1 MRFQVLGPLKVD
13 IDGKDVPV
21 AGARTRALLA
31 TLLLNAG
38 ATVSTRELIASL
50 WGVDAPPSALSSL
63 RNLVGRLRETLGDSG
78 ARRLR
83 TVGSG
88 YAIEADRDE
97 LDLLEFAELCA
108 KGRAAHERGQ
118 WPTCAETLR
127 SALGLWTGEPFDGI
141 TGSVQIVDACH
152 RLEEQRLQALRWRI
166 DAELELGRH
175 EDAIAEL
182 RSLTGLY
189 PLDEHFHAQL
199 MTALCRAGRQADALT
214 VYRDVRKLI
223 SDELGVE
230 PGHALRRLHQRILT
244 ADPALAPTGAGN
256 PPRRGRDTEHA
267 QPRQLPAA
275 VGHFVGR
282 EAELKA
288 LRETAERGGAVVI
301 SAISGTAGVGKTAL
315 AVRFA
320 HEVAHRFPDG
330 QLYANLRGFDPS
342 CAPSDPLVVARGFLE
357 ALGITPAGIPSDP
370 DAVLALYRSKLANT
384 RTLILLDNAR
394 DTNQVRPLMP
404 GAAGC
409 LVLVTSRNMLT
420 GLVAL
425 DGATPLTLD
434 LFTAQEAGELLTRR
448 LGAERTGGEPDA
460 AAHLA
465 RLCARLPLALNIAAA
480 RAAAYPGAS
489 LRSVADQLGDTQRR
503 LDALSAEEGAA
514 DVRAVFSWS
523 YQTLDGSA
531 ALLFRLLGL
540 HPGPDISAAA
550 AASLSG
556 LAPDEARS
564 ALNALVRAHLIA
576 EPIPSHYA
584 LHDLLRAYAVE
595 LASGH
600 ATEEQRHQAKRRMFD
615 HYLHSAHRARQ
626 ALNMGSQMIA
636 LEAPCPGTTPEDF
649 ADRTQ
654 ARAWFRT
661 EHSVLIAICG
671 LAAEG
676 GFDAHAWQLA
686 WAVAS
691 YLDGAGYWT
700 EIETTSRSALVAAER
715 ADDPVGVAHAHRN
728 LGYVRVRR
736 TDYPGA
742 LAHFG
747 KALALFD
754 RLGERG
760 FQASVLEV
768 IAWTMRYQNRATE
781 ALAHDEQALE
791 IHEAIGQAGTHPWL
805 PVALGWDHAMLGNH
819 EAALAHSL
827 NGLAISRASGNLY
840 AEAAALHGTGSARFH
855 LGDYATAIAD
865 NLEELALRREIGDYY
880 YEAEALQTLGDSYLA
895 SGDAAAA
902 RSVWEQAVVIYDD
915 LKHSDVAAV
924 HAKLRELDANALADV
939 GGRDSAID
947 DSASHDNVTASSA
960 RD

>member
-1 MRFQVLGPLKVD
+1 
-13 IDGKDVPV
+13 
-21 AGARTRALLA
+21 
-31 TLLLNAG
+31 
-38 ATVSTRELIASL
+38 
-50 WGVDAPPSALSSL
+50 VDAPPSALSSL
-63 RNLVGRLRETLGDSG
+63 RNLVGRLRETLGDSA

-83 TVGSG
+83 TVGPG
-88 YAIEADRDE
+88 YLIDAGRAE

-118 WPTCAETLR
+118 WSACADTLR
-127 SALGLWTGEPFDGI
+127 GALGLWTGEPFDGI
-141 TGSVQIVDACH
+141 TGSVQISDACH
-152 RLEEQRLQALRWRI
+152 RLEEQRLQALRWCI

-189 PLDEHFHAQL
+189 PLDEHFHGQL
-199 MTALCRAGRQADALT
+199 MTALYRSGRQADALA
-214 VYRDVRKLI
+214 VYRNVRELI

-230 PGHALRRLHQRILT
+230 PGPALRRLHQRMLT
-244 ADPALAPTGAGN
+244 ADPALAPAGAGG
-256 PPRRGRDTEHA
+256 PRRGHDSEHA
-267 QPRQLPAA
+267 RPRQLPAA

-282 EAELKA
+282 DAQLKA
-288 LRETAERGGAVVI
+288 LRDAAAPGGAVVI

-320 HEVAHRFPDG
+320 HEVAHGYPDG

-342 CAPSDPLVVARGFLE
+342 SAPSDPLAVARGFLE
-357 ALGITPAGIPSDP
+357 ALGVAPAAIPSDP
-370 DAVLALYRSKLANT
+370 DAALALYRSKLANT

-448 LGAERTGGEPDA
+448 LGAERTADEPDA

-465 RLCARLPLALNIAAA
+465 QLCARLPLALNIAAA
-480 RAAAYPGAS
+480 RAAAHPGTS
-489 LRSVADQLGDTQRR
+489 LQSVADQLGDTQRR
-503 LDALSAEEGAA
+503 LDVLSAEEGAA

-523 YQTLDGSA
+523 YQTLDEPT
-531 ALLFRLLGL
+531 ALMFRLLGL

-556 LAPDEARS
+556 LPPNEART

-576 EPIPSHYA
+576 EPAPGRYA

-595 LASGH
+595 LANQH
-600 ATEEQRHQAKRRMFD
+600 ATEDQRHQAKWRMFD
-615 HYLHSAHRARQ
+615 HYLHSAYHARQ
-626 ALNMGSQMIA
+626 ALNMGSQLIVP
-636 LEAPCPGTTPEDF
+636 EPPCTGTTPEDF

-654 ARAWFRT
+654 ARAWLRA
-661 EHSVLIAICG
+661 EHGVLIAICA

-676 GFDAHAWQLA
+676 GFDTHAWQLP

-691 YLDGAGYWT
+691 YLDGAGYWS
-700 EIETTSRSALVAAER
+700 EIETTSSAALAVAER
-715 ADDPVGVAHAHRN
+715 CGDLAGIAHAHRN

-742 LAHFG
+742 LEHFG
-747 KALALFD
+747 KALALFEQ
-754 RLGERG
+754 LGERG

-768 IAWTMRYQNRATE
+768 TAWTLRYQNHATE
-781 ALAHDEQALE
+781 ALAHDERALE
-791 IHEAIGQAGTHPWL
+791 IHEAIGAGTHPWM
-805 PVALGWDHAMLGNH
+805 PIALGWDHAMLGNH
-819 EAALAHSL
+819 EAALAHFL
-827 NGLAISRASGNLY
+827 NGLANSRQAGNTY
-840 AEAAALHGTGSARFH
+840 AEAAALHGTGSARLH
-855 LGDYATAIAD
+855 LGDYAATIAD
-865 NLEELALRREIGDYY
+865 TLEEIALRREIGDYF
-880 YEAEALQTLGDSYLA
+880 YEAEALQLLGDAYLA
-895 SGDAAAA
+895 TGDATAA

-915 LKHSDVAAV
+915 LKHSDADAV
-924 HAKLRELDANALADV
+924 HAKLRELDANPLVSPCSTPAPD
-939 GGRDSAID
+939 R
-947 DSASHDNVTASSA
+947 
-960 RD
+960 R

>member
-1 MRFQVLGPLKVD
+1 MRFQVLGPLKAE
-13 IDGKDVPV
+13 IDGTDVPI
-21 AGARTRALLA
+21 AGVRSRALLA

-38 ATVSTRELIASL
+38 ATVSCRELIASL
-50 WGVDAPPSALSSL
+50 WGLDAPPTALSSL
-63 RNLVGRLRETLGDSG
+63 RNLVGRLRETLGDSA

-83 TVGSG
+83 TVGPG
-88 YAIEADRDE
+88 YLIEVNRDE

-108 KGRAAHERGQ
+108 KGRAAHEQGQ
-118 WPTCAETLR
+118 WPACADTLR
-127 SALGLWTGEPFDGI
+127 NALGLWTGEPFDGI
-141 TGSVQIVDACH
+141 TGSVQIADACH
-152 RLEEQRLQALRWRI
+152 RLEEQRLQALRWCI

-182 RSLTGLY
+182 RSLTGLH
-189 PLDEHFHAQL
+189 PLDEHFHGQL
-199 MTALCRAGRQADALT
+199 MTALYRSGRQADALA
-214 VYRDVRKLI
+214 VYRNVRELI

-230 PGHALRRLHQRILT
+230 PGPALRRLHQRILT
-244 ADPALAPTGAGN
+244 ADPALAPPGAGG
-256 PPRRGRDTEHA
+256 PRRGRDAEPTR
-267 QPRQLPAA
+267 PRQLPAA

-288 LRETAERGGAVVI
+288 LRESAARGGAVVI

-320 HEVAHRFPDG
+320 HEVAHCYPDG

-342 CAPSDPLVVARGFLE
+342 SAPSDLLAVARGFLE
-357 ALGITPAGIPSDP
+357 ALGVAPAGIPSDA

-394 DTNQVRPLMP
+394 DTGQVRPLMP
-404 GAAGC
+404 GADGC

-425 DGATPLTLD
+425 DGATPLTVD

-448 LGAERTGGEPDA
+448 LGAERTADEPDA

-480 RAAAYPGAS
+480 RAAAHPGTS

-503 LDALSAEEGAA
+503 LDVLSAEEGAA

-523 YQTLDGSA
+523 YQTLDELA

-556 LAPDEARS
+556 LPPDEART
-564 ALNALVRAHLIA
+564 ALHALVRAHLIA
-576 EPIPSHYA
+576 EPVPGRYA

-595 LASGH
+595 LVTAH
-600 ATEEQRHQAKRRMFD
+600 ATEEQRHQAKGRMFD
-615 HYLHSAHRARQ
+615 HYLHSAYEARL
-626 ALNMGSQMIA
+626 ALNMGSQLIT
-636 LEAPCPGTTPEDF
+636 LEAPLPGTTPEKF

-654 ARAWFRT
+654 ARAWFRA
-661 EHSVLIAICG
+661 EHSVLIAICA

-676 GFDAHAWQLA
+676 GFDIHAWQLP
-686 WAVAS
+686 WAIAS
-691 YLDGAGYWT
+691 YLDGGGYWS
-700 EIETTSRSALVAAER
+700 EIAATNSAALAVAER
-715 ADDPVGVAHAHRN
+715 TGDLAGIAHAHRN
-728 LGYVRVRR
+728 LGYARVRR
-736 TDYPGA
+736 TDYPAA

-747 KALALFD
+747 TALALFEQ
-754 RLGERG
+754 LAERG

-768 IAWTMRYQNRATE
+768 IAWTLRYQNRATE
-781 ALAHDEQALE
+781 ALAHDERALE
-791 IHEAIGQAGTHPWL
+791 IHKALGADAHPWM
-805 PVALGWDHAMLGNH
+805 PIALGWDHTMLGNH
-819 EAALAHSL
+819 EAALAHFRR
-827 NGLAISRASGNLY
+827 GLAISRDVGNLY
-840 AEAAALHGTGSARFH
+840 SAAAALHGTGSARLH
-855 LGDYATAIAD
+855 LGDYAATIAD
-865 NLEELALRREIGDYY
+865 TLEEIALRREIGDYY
-880 YEAEALQTLGDSYLA
+880 YEAEALQLLGDAYLA

-902 RSVWEQAVVIYDD
+902 RTVWEQAVVIYDD
-915 LKHSDVAAV
+915 LKHPDVADV
-924 HAKLRELDANALADV
+924 HTKLRELDAKALARV
-939 GGRDSAID
+939 GERDSATQD
-947 DSASHDNVTASSA
+947 DVTASSA